1 MMDGLGFLDEF
12 IYIPVCFCGNI
23 LKYIKELIALM
34 LSFGSNHTSIGL
46 IPLKTLRND
55 ALEGVSLE
63 ASTHYTISKCR
74 MPEKVVIPQRYITDF

>member
-1 MMDGLGFLDEF
+1 
-12 IYIPVCFCGNI
+12 
-23 LKYIKELIALM
+23 M